1 MNRHARKHYPAT
13 QPTCEDCGKTF
24 DRSDTLRRHR
34 QLHLRDG
41 QERMPRAARACDCCH
56 ASKTRCDGKK
66 PCNVCSRRGLRCT
79 FSRSPKQALVGNA
92 ATSKVMSEPEV
103 QTSRTSVD
111 YQEHERSE
119 RSERPLTP
127 GASKEVQT
135 LILQHENYL
144 RDTTLLTRTERN
156 GEGDQ
161 GQLDIEYH
169 VEIYFAHFH
178 SQWPIIHK
186 PSFLLS
192 KDSQPHVLILSLAMI
207 GLWVTGE
214 MAARTRAKN
223 MHEKLVTLLESRMG
237 DWKSQKDFKDTS
249 WPMTTFQA
257 VLLNVIFAPI
267 REAPPDLQNRC
278 SSMVRA
284 VTTTCIAGGL
294 FCYDRIRAQLTPDES
309 LLFSW
314 TWVEETKRL
323 ALALFKANLLYNT
336 WMLSISD
343 LWIPLPDGG
352 YLWDALG
359 SREFYRRYHAQ
370 VGSGTHETPLICN
383 IFRDVQ
389 RGGQGLG
396 LLLQTDGWLG
406 FLASEQE
413 RSGGG

>member
-1 MNRHARKHYPAT
+1 
-13 QPTCEDCGKTF
+13 
-24 DRSDTLRRHR
+24 
-34 QLHLRDG
+34 
-41 QERMPRAARACDCCH
+41 
-56 ASKTRCDGKK
+56 
-66 PCNVCSRRGLRCT
+66 
-79 FSRSPKQALVGNA
+79 
-92 ATSKVMSEPEV
+92 MSEAEV
-103 QTSRTSVD
+103 QTLRTSVD

-119 RSERPLTP
+119 RSERPHIP

-135 LILQHENYL
+135 LLLQHENYL
-144 RDTTLLTRTERN
+144 RETTLLTRTERN

-161 GQLDIEYH
+161 GQLDIDYY

-178 SQWPIIHK
+178 SQWPIVHK
-186 PSFLLS
+186 PSFRLS
-192 KDSQPHVLILSLAMI
+192 KDSQPHVLILSFAMI

-214 MAARTRAKN
+214 RAARTRAKN
-223 MHEKLVTLLESRMG
+223 MHEKLVTLLETRTG

-257 VLLNVIFAPI
+257 VLLNVIFAPM

-284 VTTTCIAGGL
+284 LTTTCIAGGL
-294 FCYDRIRAQLTPDES
+294 FCYGRIRAQLTPNES

-336 WMLSISD
+336 GMLSISD
-343 LWIPLPDGG
+343 LGIPLPDGG
-352 YLWDALG
+352 YLWDAPG

-370 VGSGTHETPLICN
+370 VEPGTHETPLICN

-396 LLLQTDGWLG
+396 LLLQTDSWLG